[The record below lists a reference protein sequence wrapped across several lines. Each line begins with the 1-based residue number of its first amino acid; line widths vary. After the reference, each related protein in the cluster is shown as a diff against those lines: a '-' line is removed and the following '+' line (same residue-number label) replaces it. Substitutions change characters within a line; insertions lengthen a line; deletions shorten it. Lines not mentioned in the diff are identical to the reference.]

1 MHSTVIPASN
11 IENRL
16 RVQPS
21 GADCI
26 EAVEDLQS
34 SGGLDWGGGV
44 DVPVGSTK
52 PTPPGTA
59 VFPDWQQLVGMNREK
74 ELETPKQVG
83 DEGCARKAYFK

>member
-1 MHSTVIPASN
+1 MCSRVEQTV
-11 IENRL
+11 
-16 RVQPS
+16 S
-21 GADCI
+21 GLWRTCS
-26 EAVEDLQS
+26 L
-34 SGGLDWGGGV
+34 WGGVDGGVCVCGGVGV

-83 DEGCARKAYFK
+83 DEGCARKACFK

>member
-34 SGGLDWGGGV
+34 SGGGWWL
-44 DVPVGSTK
+44 
-52 PTPPGTA
+52 
-59 VFPDWQQLVGMNREK
+59 
-74 ELETPKQVG
+74 
-83 DEGCARKAYFK
+83 DEGWGRERGGCAGGLH

>member
-1 MHSTVIPASN
+1 M
-11 IENRL
+11 
-16 RVQPS
+16 
-21 GADCI
+21 
-26 EAVEDLQS
+26 
-34 SGGLDWGGGV
+34 GGGV

>member
-1 MHSTVIPASN
+1 MCAAEWSRLYRDCGGPA
-11 IENRL
+11 
-16 RVQPS
+16 VF
-21 GADCI
+21 
-26 EAVEDLQS
+26 
-34 SGGLDWGGGV
+34 GGVRWGV